1 MQKLDRYIFR
11 QISLIFVFFLLVF
24 TLIFWINRAI
34 SLFDRLI
41 SDGHSASILFQFAL
55 LSLPSITT
63 VVFPLACFAA
73 VMFVTH
79 RLKNDSEL
87 TVLQSAGLS
96 PWRMIRPY
104 FIFGILCMLILW
116 FITTF
121 VVPNAAKMLHDRQ
134 IELDSSV
141 SAQLLKDGKFIHPF
155 KGITFYIKGIESDG
169 TLLNVFLHDRRNKDE
184 FLTYTATR
192 AFLAKDENRT
202 VLYMENGLIQTID
215 TSSKDLSTTEFR
227 SVAIDLSDSIK
238 KRDSNTAYLSHL
250 STWLLIKKRQEV
262 AELTRASNGAIVLE
276 LHNRLHR
283 PIFCFVAAILG
294 FSSLLIGNYNRFGLG
309 KQIALAVSIIVLIKI
324 TESYTTKLS
333 LNNFQLWPLIYF
345 PSLIGIISSILFLKI
360 SSSKYRVSLLHYTF
374 ILP

>member
-24 TLIFWINRAI
+24 TMIFWINRAI

-63 VVFPLACFAA
+63 IVFPLACFAA

-96 PWRMIRPY
+96 PWRMMRPY
-104 FIFGILCMLILW
+104 FIFGILCMLLLG
-116 FITTF
+116 FFTTF

-169 TLLNVFLHDRRNKDE
+169 TLMNVFLHDRRNKDE

-262 AELTRASNGAIVLE
+262 AELTRASNGAIALE

-324 TESYTTKLS
+324 SESYTTKLS

-345 PSLIGIISSILFLKI
+345 PSLIGIISSIFFLKI
-360 SSSKYRVSLLHYTF
+360 SSSKYRVSL
-374 ILP
+374 

>member
-1 MQKLDRYIFR
+1 MFIDGILSMQKLDRYIFR

-24 TLIFWINRAI
+24 TMIFWINRAI

-63 VVFPLACFAA
+63 IVFPLACFAA

-104 FIFGILCMLILW
+104 FIFGILCMLILG
-116 FITTF
+116 FFTTF
-121 VVPNAAKMLHDRQ
+121 IVPNAAKILHDKQ

-141 SAQLLKDGKFIHPF
+141 SAQLLKEGKFIHPF

-262 AELTRASNGAIVLE
+262 AELTRASNGAIGLE

-345 PSLIGIISSILFLKI
+345 PSLIGIISSIFFLKI
-360 SSSKYRVSLLHYTF
+360 SSSKYRVSL
-374 ILP
+374 

>member
-24 TLIFWINRAI
+24 TMIFWINRAI

-63 VVFPLACFAA
+63 IVFPLACFAA

-104 FIFGILCMLILW
+104 FIFGIFCMLILG
-116 FITTF
+116 FFTTF

-250 STWLLIKKRQEV
+250 STWLLIKKGQEV
-262 AELTRASNGAIVLE
+262 AELTRASNGAIGLE

-294 FSSLLIGNYNRFGLG
+294 FSSLLMGNYNRFGLG

-345 PSLIGIISSILFLKI
+345 PSLIGIISSIFFLKI
-360 SSSKYRVSLLHYTF
+360 SSSKYRVSL
-374 ILP
+374 

>member
-11 QISLIFVFFLLVF
+11 QISLIFVLFLLVF
-24 TLIFWINRAI
+24 TMIFWINRAI

-63 VVFPLACFAA
+63 IVFPLACFAA

-104 FIFGILCMLILW
+104 FIFGILYMLILG
-116 FITTF
+116 FFTTF